1 MILFA
6 VNAVVALYLLLPVI
20 VVVATSVTTTAY
32 PVFPPRGFTL
42 QWFERF
48 LLTPEFMSGMRLS
61 ALLAGT
67 ATLIAAVL
75 GTAAAIGLARGPRR
89 PRSALSALFLS
100 PIVFPAVVLGLALLI
115 FYSRTGLAGS
125 FPGMVAAHV
134 VLVTPFVVR
143 MVAAS
148 LAEFDDSVEEAAR
161 NLGASWLRV
170 FFQVTLP
177 IIRPGVV
184 AGAVFAF
191 IISFDELVVTLFLA
205 GPGLQT
211 LPIRVFTFVQYN
223 STPVISAI
231 STALIAAWVVLGVPL
246 YIRFLGIRHA

>member
-1 MILFA
+1 VILLV
-6 VNAVVALYLLLPVI
+6 VNILVGLYLLAPVL

-32 PVFPPRGFTL
+32 PVFPPRGFTMRWFGDFL
-42 QWFERF
+42 QN
-48 LLTPEFMSGMRLS
+48 PEFMSGVRLS
-61 ALLAGT
+61 ALLALA
-67 ATLIAAVL
+67 ATLIATCL
-75 GTAAAIGLARGPRR
+75 GTVAALGLARGPRR
-89 PRSALSALFLS
+89 PRAALAALFLS

-125 FPGMVAAHV
+125 FAGMVAAHV
-134 VLVTPFVVR
+134 VVVTPFVVR
-143 MVAAS
+143 LVAAS

-161 NLGASWLRV
+161 NLGAGWLRV

-211 LPIRVFTFVQYN
+211 LPIRIYTFVQYN

-231 STALIAAWVVLGVPL
+231 STMLIVAWVVVGVPL
-246 YIRFLGIRHA
+246 YVRFLGIRHA

>member
-1 MILFA
+1 MILFV

-48 LLTPEFMSGMRLS
+48 LMAPEFMNGMRLS
-61 ALLAGT
+61 AMLAGT

-246 YIRFLGIRHA
+246 YVRFLGIRHA

>member
-1 MILFA
+1 VILTV
-6 VNAVVALYLLLPVI
+6 VNALIALYLLAPVL

-32 PVFPPRGFTL
+32 PVFPPHGFTFR
-42 QWFERF
+42 WFGEF
-48 LLTPEFMSGMRLS
+48 LRNPEFMSGVRLS
-61 ALLAGT
+61 ALLALC
-67 ATLIAAVL
+67 ATLIATCL
-75 GTAAAIGLARGPRR
+75 GTAAALGLARGPRR
-89 PRSALSALFLS
+89 TRSALAALFLS
-100 PIVFPAVVLGLALLI
+100 PIVFPAIVLGLALLI
-115 FYSRTGLAGS
+115 FYSRIGLSGS
-125 FPGMVAAHV
+125 FAGMVAAHV

-143 MVAAS
+143 LVAAS

-161 NLGASWLRV
+161 NLGANWPRV

-205 GPGLQT
+205 GPGMQT
-211 LPIRVFTFVQYN
+211 LPIRIYSFVQYN

-231 STALIAAWVVLGVPL
+231 STTLIIAWVVVGVPL
-246 YIRFLGIRHA
+246 YVRFLGIRHA

>member
-1 MILFA
+1 MILLA
-6 VNAVVALYLLLPVI
+6 VTTLIALYLLAPVL

-32 PVFPPRGFTL
+32 PVFPPRGFTFRWFGEFL
-42 QWFERF
+42 QN
-48 LLTPEFMSGMRLS
+48 PEFMSGMRLS
-61 ALLAGT
+61 ALLALT
-67 ATLIAAVL
+67 ATAIATCL
-75 GTAAAIGLARGPRR
+75 GTAAALGLARGPQR
-89 PRSALSALFLS
+89 PRSALAALFLS
-100 PIVFPAVVLGLALLI
+100 PIVFPAIVLGLALLI
-115 FYSRTGLAGS
+115 FYSRIGLSGS
-125 FPGMVAAHV
+125 FAGIVAAHV

-143 MVAAS
+143 LVAAS

-161 NLGASWLRV
+161 NLGAGWPRV

-211 LPIRVFTFVQYN
+211 LPIRIYMFVQYN

-231 STALIAAWVVLGVPL
+231 STTLIFAWFIVGVPL
-246 YIRFLGIRHA
+246 YVRFLGIRHA

>member
-1 MILFA
+1 VILL
-6 VNAVVALYLLLPVI
+6 VLNTLIALYLLAPVL

-42 QWFERF
+42 HWFETF
-48 LLTPEFMSGMRLS
+48 LQNPEFMSGMRLS
-61 ALLAGT
+61 ALLALT
-67 ATLIAAVL
+67 ATAIATFL
-75 GTAAAIGLARGPRR
+75 GTAAALGLTRGPQR
-89 PRSALSALFLS
+89 PRPALAGLFLS
-100 PIVFPAVVLGLALLI
+100 PIVFPAIVLGLALLI
-115 FYSRTGLAGS
+115 FYSGIGLSGG

-134 VLVTPFVVR
+134 LLITPFVIR
-143 MVAAS
+143 LVAAS

-161 NLGASWLRV
+161 NLGAGWARV

-211 LPIRVFTFVQYN
+211 LPIRIYSYVQYN

-231 STALIAAWVVLGVPL
+231 STLLITAWMVMGVPL
-246 YIRFLGIRHA
+246 YVRFLGLRHV

>member
-1 MILFA
+1 

-75 GTAAAIGLARGPRR
+75 GTAAAIGLARGKRR

-125 FPGMVAAHV
+125 FRGMVAAHV

-231 STALIAAWVVLGVPL
+231 STALIAAWVLLGVPL
-246 YIRFLGIRHA
+246 YVRFLGIRHA

>member
-1 MILFA
+1 LILLA
-6 VNAVVALYLLLPVI
+6 VNALVALYLLAPVI

-48 LLTPEFMSGMRLS
+48 LQTPEFVGGMRLS
-61 ALLAGT
+61 ALLAGS
-67 ATLIAAVL
+67 ATVIATCI
-75 GTAAAIGLARGPRR
+75 GTAAAIGLARRKR
-89 PRSALSALFLS
+89 AALSALFLS

-115 FYSRTGLAGS
+115 FYNRTGMAGT
-125 FPGMVAAHV
+125 FAGMVAAHV
-134 VLVTPFVVR
+134 VLITPFVVR
-143 MVAAS
+143 MVGAS

-161 NLGASWLRV
+161 NLGAGWARV

-177 IIRPGVV
+177 IIRPGVL

-191 IISFDELVVTLFLA
+191 IISFDELVVTLFLS

-211 LPIRVFTFVQYN
+211 LPIRVYTFVQYN

-231 STALIAAWVVLGVPL
+231 STVLIAAWVVLGVPL
-246 YIRFLGIRHA
+246 YVRFLGVKHA

>member
-1 MILFA
+1 MILPV
-6 VNAVVALYLLLPVI
+6 VNTLIALYLLAPVL

-32 PVFPPRGFTL
+32 PVFPPHGFTL
-42 QWFERF
+42 RWFGEF
-48 LLTPEFMSGMRLS
+48 LNNPEFMSGVRLS
-61 ALLAGT
+61 ALLALS
-67 ATLIAAVL
+67 AALIATCL
-75 GTAAAIGLARGPRR
+75 GTAAALGLARGPKQT
-89 PRSALSALFLS
+89 RSALAALFLS
-100 PIVFPAVVLGLALLI
+100 PIVFPAIVLGLALLI
-115 FYSRTGLAGS
+115 FYSRVGFSGS
-125 FPGMVAAHV
+125 FAGLVAAHV

-143 MVAAS
+143 LVAAS
-148 LAEFDDSVEEAAR
+148 LEEFDDSVEEAAR
-161 NLGASWLRV
+161 NLGAGWPRV

-205 GPGLQT
+205 GPDMQT
-211 LPIRVFTFVQYN
+211 LPIRIYSFVQYN

-231 STALIAAWVVLGVPL
+231 STTLIIAWVLVGVPL

>member
-6 VNAVVALYLLLPVI
+6 INALVALYLLAPVI
-20 VVVATSVTTTAY
+20 VVIATSVTTTAY
-32 PVFPPRGFTL
+32 PVFPPRGFSL

-48 LLTPEFMSGMRLS
+48 LQTPEFVGGMRLS
-61 ALLAGT
+61 ALLAGSAT
-67 ATLIAAVL
+67 AIATCI
-75 GTAAAIGLARGPRR
+75 GTAAAIGLARRRR
-89 PRSALSALFLS
+89 PAVSALFLS

-115 FYSRTGLAGS
+115 FYNRTGVAGTL
-125 FPGMVAAHV
+125 PGMVAAHV
-134 VLVTPFVVR
+134 VLITPFVVR
-143 MVAAS
+143 MVSAS

-161 NLGASWLRV
+161 NLGAGWARV

-211 LPIRVFTFVQYN
+211 LPIRVYTFVQYN

-246 YIRFLGIRHA
+246 YVRFLGVKHA

>member
-1 MILFA
+1 MILLA
-6 VNAVVALYLLLPVI
+6 VNTVIALYLLLPVL
-20 VVVATSVTTTAY
+20 VVVATSFTETAY

-42 QWFERF
+42 RWFEAF
-48 LLTPEFMSGMRLS
+48 LANPEFMNGMRLS
-61 ALLAGT
+61 ALLALA
-67 ATLIAAVL
+67 ATLIATAL
-75 GTAAAIGLARGPRR
+75 GTAAALGLARGRRRR
-89 PRSALSALFLS
+89 PALAALFLS

-115 FYSRTGLAGS
+115 FYSRAGIASS
-125 FPGMVAAHV
+125 FTGMVAAHV

-161 NLGASWLRV
+161 NLGAGWLRV

-211 LPIRVFTFVQYN
+211 LPIRIYTFVQYN

-231 STALIAAWVVLGVPL
+231 STTLILAWVLLGVPL
-246 YIRFLGIRHA
+246 YLRFLGIRHT

>member
-1 MILFA
+1 VILLA
-6 VNAVVALYLLLPVI
+6 VNALIALYLLAPVL

-32 PVFPPRGFTL
+32 PVFPPHGFTL
-42 QWFERF
+42 RWFGEF
-48 LLTPEFMSGMRLS
+48 LSNPDFMNGVRLS
-61 ALLAGT
+61 ALLAT
-67 ATLIAAVL
+67 SATLIATCL
-75 GTAAAIGLARGPRR
+75 GTAAALGLARGPKRT
-89 PRSALSALFLS
+89 RSALAVLFLS
-100 PIVFPAVVLGLALLI
+100 PIVFPAIVLGLALLI
-115 FYSRTGLAGS
+115 FYSRVGLGGS
-125 FPGMVAAHV
+125 FAGLVAAHV

-143 MVAAS
+143 LVAAS

-161 NLGASWLRV
+161 NLGAGWPRV

-205 GPGLQT
+205 GPGMQT
-211 LPIRVFTFVQYN
+211 LPIRIYAFVQYN

-231 STALIAAWVVLGVPL
+231 STTLIIAWVVVGVPL

>member
-1 MILFA
+1 VILLA
-6 VNAVVALYLLLPVI
+6 VNALIALYLLAPVL

-32 PVFPPRGFTL
+32 PVFPPHGFTL
-42 QWFERF
+42 RWFGEF
-48 LLTPEFMSGMRLS
+48 LRNPEFMTGVRLS
-61 ALLAGT
+61 ALLAFA
-67 ATLIAAVL
+67 ATSIATCL
-75 GTAAAIGLARGPRR
+75 GTAAALGLARGPRR
-89 PRSALSALFLS
+89 SRSTLAALFLS
-100 PIVFPAVVLGLALLI
+100 PIVFPAIVLGLALLI
-115 FYSRTGLAGS
+115 FYSRIGLSNSFAGL
-125 FPGMVAAHV
+125 VAAHV

-143 MVAAS
+143 LVAAS

-161 NLGASWLRV
+161 NLGAGWPRV

-205 GPGLQT
+205 GPGMQT
-211 LPIRVFTFVQYN
+211 LPIRIYSFVQYN

-231 STALIAAWVVLGVPL
+231 STTLIIAWVVVGVPL
-246 YIRFLGIRHA
+246 YVRFLGIRHA

>member
-1 MILFA
+1 VILFA
-6 VNAVVALYLLLPVI
+6 VNAVIALYLLLPVI

-48 LLTPEFMSGMRLS
+48 LMTPEFMSGVRLS
-61 ALLAGT
+61 AMLALS
-67 ATLIAAVL
+67 ATVIATCL

-115 FYSRTGLAGS
+115 FYSRTGLSGS

-134 VLVTPFVVR
+134 VLITPFVVR

-161 NLGASWLRV
+161 NLGAGWARV

-211 LPIRVFTFVQYN
+211 LPIRVYTFVQYN

-231 STALIAAWVVLGVPL
+231 STVLIAVWVVLGVPL
-246 YIRFLGIRHA
+246 YVRFLGVRHA

>member
-1 MILFA
+1 LILLA
-6 VNAVVALYLLLPVI
+6 VNTLVALYLLLPVI
-20 VVVATSVTTTAY
+20 VVIATSVTTTAY

-42 QWFERF
+42 RWFETF
-48 LLTPEFMSGMRLS
+48 LGTPEFVSGMRLS

-67 ATLIAAVL
+67 ATLIATCL
-75 GTAAAIGLARGPRR
+75 GTAAALGLARGPRR
-89 PRSALSALFLS
+89 PGSALSALFLS

-125 FPGMVAAHV
+125 FLGMAAAHV

-143 MVAAS
+143 MVGAS

-161 NLGASWLRV
+161 NLGAGWLRV

-211 LPIRVFTFVQYN
+211 LPIRVFTFVQYS

-231 STALIAAWVVLGVPL
+231 STSLIAAWVVLGVPL
-246 YIRFLGIRHA
+246 YVRFLGIRHA

>member
-1 MILFA
+1 VILRA
-6 VNAVVALYLLLPVI
+6 VNALIALYLLAPVL

-32 PVFPPRGFTL
+32 PVFPPHGFTL
-42 QWFERF
+42 HWFGEF
-48 LLTPEFMSGMRLS
+48 LNNPDFMSGVRLS
-61 ALLAGT
+61 ALLAFS
-67 ATLIAAVL
+67 ATLIATCL
-75 GTAAAIGLARGPRR
+75 GTAAAFGLARGSQRT
-89 PRSALSALFLS
+89 RSALAALFLS
-100 PIVFPAVVLGLALLI
+100 PIVFPAIVLGLALLI
-115 FYSRTGLAGS
+115 FYSMVGLSGA
-125 FPGMVAAHV
+125 FAGMVAAHV

-143 MVAAS
+143 LVAAS

-161 NLGASWLRV
+161 NLGAGWPRV

-205 GPGLQT
+205 GPGMQT
-211 LPIRVFTFVQYN
+211 LPIRIYSFVQYN

-231 STALIAAWVVLGVPL
+231 STTLIIAWVVVGVPL

>member
-1 MILFA
+1 LILLA
-6 VNAVVALYLLLPVI
+6 VNALIALYLLLPVI
-20 VVVATSVTTTAY
+20 VVIATSFTTTAY
-32 PVFPPRGFTL
+32 PLFPPRGFTL
-42 QWFERF
+42 RWFETF
-48 LLTPEFMSGMRLS
+48 LAMPEFVAGMRLS

-67 ATLIAAVL
+67 ATLIATCL
-75 GTAAAIGLARGPRR
+75 GTMAAFGLARGPRR
-89 PRSALSALFLS
+89 PRSPVSALFLS

-143 MVAAS
+143 MVAGS

-161 NLGASWLRV
+161 NLGAGWLRV
-170 FFQVTLP
+170 FFRVTLP

-231 STALIAAWVVLGVPL
+231 SMALIAAWVVLGVPL
-246 YIRFLGIRHA
+246 YLRFLSIRHA